1 MKICPCCGNA
11 NDVAAPHCVFCGEA
25 SFGEL
30 STIVPSHN
38 ATPAREAP
46 PAADPP
52 TPDTEDTE
60 PPPEETEPAQADILP
75 GVPAAPQKRGPGRP
89 RKDPPN

>member
-38 ATPAREAP
+38 ATPVREAPPNVP

-52 TPDTEDTE
+52 NPDAPVNESLPTADVLPPLPQPE
-60 PPPEETEPAQADILP
+60 P
-75 GVPAAPQKRGPGRP
+75 GKRGPGRP
-89 RKDPPN
+89 KNVPN

>member
-11 NDVAAPHCVFCGEA
+11 NAVAAPHCVFCGEA

-30 STIVPSHN
+30 STIVLSHN
-38 ATPAREAP
+38 VP

-52 TPDTEDTE
+52 QPDAPINESLPSDGA
-60 PPPEETEPAQADILP
+60 PP
-75 GVPAAPQKRGPGRP
+75 GKRGPGRP
-89 RKDPPN
+89 RNVPN

>member
-38 ATPAREAP
+38 AP

-52 TPDTEDTE
+52 QPDAPSNESLPSDGA
-60 PPPEETEPAQADILP
+60 PP
-75 GVPAAPQKRGPGRP
+75 GKRGPGRP
-89 RKDPPN
+89 RNVPN